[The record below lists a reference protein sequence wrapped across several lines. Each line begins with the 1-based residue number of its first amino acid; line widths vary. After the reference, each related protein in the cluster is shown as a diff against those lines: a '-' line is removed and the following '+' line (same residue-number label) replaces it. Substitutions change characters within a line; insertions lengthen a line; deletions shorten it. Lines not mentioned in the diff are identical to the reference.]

1 MVAGLIEGGW
11 PAPWASPAISLR
23 SLASLIVVSWAL
35 RRGGPPLSFG
45 HFPRERGKPDRT
57 PAPGTLTLT
66 LSRCC
71 WVLGGEGI
79 KRQGLFFSGFPR
91 ARE

>member
-23 SLASLIVVSWAL
+23 SLASPCAL

-66 LSRCC
+66 LSRRA
-71 WVLGGEGI
+71 GEGMY
-79 KRQGLFFSGFPR
+79 KNDFCS
-91 ARE
+91 